1 MSMSV
6 AQAADAHLKVFIS
19 YSRRN
24 AVAADALVDA
34 LTARGFGVTI
44 DRRDLEFG
52 EKWQAELAEF
62 IRMSDTV
69 IWLLSE
75 ASIQSKWVNWELD
88 EVAKRNKRLVPVMVG
103 ETSRDRLPRQLG
115 EIHILPAEGLFD
127 LARDLDTL
135 VRLLETD
142 RAWLKEASRLA
153 DRAHEWL
160 GHGRNSALLQRSA
173 ALRAAERWKDNRP
186 AKAPAP
192 AQAVLDLILA
202 SRQAATRRQRWWIA
216 GSVAVALGA
225 TGLAVSAFVS
235 QREAQRQLRDSH
247 LAQAIML
254 RGTGD
259 PGRRSTSLAL
269 LTKAANLRVGNDLR
283 GEAVAAM
290 ALVELQKPRE
300 WNGSPL
306 GTKGIGFNSNLE
318 RYARGDDQGNIS
330 IRRIVDDT
338 EMMHLPG
345 FGSHPWVLR
354 FSPDDRYL
362 AAKYDGDQ
370 LKDQLYVWD
379 LSRPGIEAKYLG
391 TTCNTAFDFDLSS
404 QVLAVGRC
412 DGSGSI
418 DMFDLGLASS
428 MPTKSLKQTAIPQF
442 IAFRPDGRQLA
453 VSSGNQPAVQVLELN
468 QNKAGLSIS
477 IPTGAIGIAWNAD
490 GGLLA
495 AAATDH
501 RIYVWDVAKLRQGS
515 NSPEP
520 LQVLTGH
527 QAEVTQISF
536 SATNNLLASTS
547 SDETVRIWEP
557 IGGKELI
564 HAAGTY
570 PMRFSADGRRLAFKA
585 GTQRLVR
592 WELAAPSEYRAV
604 RSREAPK
611 GPWSADFSPDGRL
624 LASAHGDGL
633 RIWDLSDNKEIA
645 LVDQTEDGDRL
656 GYIRSVLFHP
666 DGTKLITCG
675 PGDEGVPGRGGVYI
689 WPIESQ
695 PGGIANALQVRKS
708 RKIDLPKG
716 AVCEWATLGD
726 KGRTLLVADSGNG
739 QVMLRDLDRPAEW
752 TLLPLPD
759 VKFVAS
765 HPDGRWIAYGRWK
778 LGVWAL
784 DLRTNNSKELER
796 SPASFF
802 AVFSPNGKWLVTGSP
817 DIYHVWEVGSWAKPV
832 HDLPGYHGIAGL
844 VGPLAFSPDGTMLA
858 VARSSSVV
866 ELVDATKGWKEIV
879 TLKSPDPEILNWLEF
894 SADGSQ
900 LAVVTGGHLIYIWD
914 LRAIREHLAEMDLD
928 WELPPYPS
936 SQTSL
941 LHRREH

>member
-1 MSMSV
+1 
-6 AQAADAHLKVFIS
+6 
-19 YSRRN
+19 
-24 AVAADALVDA
+24 VDA
-34 LTARGFGVTI
+34 LAARGFGVTI

-160 GHGRNSALLQRSA
+160 GHGRNSALLLRSA

-247 LAQAIML
+247 LAQANML

-259 PGRRSTSLAL
+259 PGSRSTSLAL
-269 LTKAANLRVGNDLR
+269 LTKAAKLRVGNDLR

-290 ALVELQKPRE
+290 ALVELQKLRE

-306 GTKGIGFNSNLE
+306 GTNGIGFNSNLE

-330 IRRIVDDT
+330 IRRIADDT

-370 LKDQLYVWD
+370 LQDQLYVWD
-379 LSRPGIEAKYLG
+379 LSRPGTEAKYLG
-391 TTCNTAFDFDLSS
+391 TTCNTAFDFDPSS

-412 DGSGSI
+412 DGSGSV

-453 VSSGNQPAVQVLELN
+453 VSSVNQPAVQVLELN
-468 QNKAGLSIS
+468 QDKAGLSVS

-547 SDETVRIWEP
+547 NDETVRIWEP
-557 IGGKELI
+557 IRGKELI

-570 PMRFSADGRRLAFKA
+570 PMRFSADGRRLAFRA

-708 RKIDLPKG
+708 RKIDLPVKAG
-716 AVCEWATLGD
+716 AII
-726 KGRTLLVADSGNG
+726 
-739 QVMLRDLDRPAEW
+739 P
-752 TLLPLPD
+752 
-759 VKFVAS
+759 
-765 HPDGRWIAYGRWK
+765 H
-778 LGVWAL
+778 
-784 DLRTNNSKELER
+784 
-796 SPASFF
+796 
-802 AVFSPNGKWLVTGSP
+802 
-817 DIYHVWEVGSWAKPV
+817 
-832 HDLPGYHGIAGL
+832 
-844 VGPLAFSPDGTMLA
+844 
-858 VARSSSVV
+858 
-866 ELVDATKGWKEIV
+866 
-879 TLKSPDPEILNWLEF
+879 
-894 SADGSQ
+894 
-900 LAVVTGGHLIYIWD
+900 
-914 LRAIREHLAEMDLD
+914 
-928 WELPPYPS
+928 
-936 SQTSL
+936 
-941 LHRREH
+941 